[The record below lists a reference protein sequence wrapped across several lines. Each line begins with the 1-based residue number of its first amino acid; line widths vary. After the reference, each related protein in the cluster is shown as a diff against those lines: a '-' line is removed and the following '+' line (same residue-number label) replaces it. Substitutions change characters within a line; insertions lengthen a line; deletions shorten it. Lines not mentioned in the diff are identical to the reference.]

1 MDYKSINRDV
11 YDTYAETFE
20 ERTME
25 MTERMVPDLNKF
37 VSSLNG
43 FRVLDI
49 GCGPGRDSGYLRNTG
64 CVVTSLDFSKEMLR
78 LCGNRN
84 PRVVLGDLENL
95 PFLDVKFDGVWAV
108 TSLLH
113 MPKAEL
119 PNVLENIN
127 GLLRTGGMFYIS
139 MKEGNS

>member
-1 MDYKSINRDV
+1 
-11 YDTYAETFE
+11 
-20 ERTME
+20 
-25 MTERMVPDLNKF
+25 
-37 VSSLNG
+37 
-43 FRVLDI
+43 
-49 GCGPGRDSGYLRNTG
+49 
-64 CVVTSLDFSKEMLR
+64 MLR

-95 PFLDVKFDGVWAV
+95 PLLDVKFDGVWAV

-139 MKEGNS
+139 MKEGNFEGFVDSDKYPGKKRFFSLYTDNELRDYLRNSFEIVNHSWDHYGNATFLNYLCSV